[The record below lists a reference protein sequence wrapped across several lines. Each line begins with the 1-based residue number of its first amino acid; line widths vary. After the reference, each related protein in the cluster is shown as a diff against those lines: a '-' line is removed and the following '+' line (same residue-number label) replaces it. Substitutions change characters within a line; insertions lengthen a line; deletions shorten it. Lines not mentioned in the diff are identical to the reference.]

1 MNISEINEKIRSHNP
16 FRANIDRS
24 STIWGTSFPDVP
36 QHNAKVFELVQKG
49 LWILSNPSESRVQTL
64 TILGTVGRGKTQ
76 LFSRIKHRLFD
87 TDQILFSYIDARDLK
102 SDRLLY
108 TWMRQSL
115 INDLSRC
122 RGDSGI
128 SQIEEI
134 SYFLFNTS
142 IPDVFN
148 SPVGLKKRFDQARQ
162 NHQERGK
169 DLVNSLLS
177 KVSGQFPRVDGHIV
191 RALLWSVSKEYGAMA
206 LKWLSGRSLDPD
218 TAMKLGLT
226 TNLPDSEDNYDN
238 LAEIRESE
246 SSDFLRNFIP
256 TIAQY
261 KTLVIGFDELEN
273 ADFIHSAGGLNSK
286 AFTVLGFIKDLFD
299 SFEGISNALNT
310 GIIAIPSMIDST
322 WSDSTQQARGSRGS
336 SQIDRITTLSPE
348 AGKPVFLER
357 LTPDTGVEMIRLWL
371 KERLYEKLGVN
382 PPSTF
387 HPFTEKE
394 IRELAEFKPTPRELL
409 NQCAELFDQKLGS
422 NDEETF
428 KQALTEAQQRKF
440 DSASL
445 NDSDYV
451 GDILRFG
458 FDLLDTLTEPIDT
471 ATANGEQIQQL
482 FIDDVTDEI
491 AIVRPSAKPKGLQP
505 DNYIEFKITG
515 RDASNDFTIAVG
527 VNQTK
532 SYPQIHA
539 ELRRLNAKE
548 RFGFTR
554 SCFVRGAGLPLGGKV
569 TNNLRHQLEAQG
581 GEVVRFTPEDL
592 KPLWCLYQLKQQ
604 EQEGQLG
611 FSENSL
617 ESLIMKFE
625 SKTVCTNP
633 ILLEILSSTPTE
645 PEPVSEEESE
655 DEDDDDEDLFKAFRT
670 GKNGDDDNDTDDE
683 DLFSA
688 FRR

>member
-16 FRANIDRS
+16 FRANVDRT
-24 STIWGTSFPDVP
+24 STIWGVSFPDVP

-49 LWILSNPSESRVQTL
+49 LWIVSNPSESRVQTL
-64 TILGTVGRGKTQ
+64 TILGNVGRGKTQ

-87 TDQILFSYIDARDLK
+87 ENQILFSYIDARNLK

-122 RGDSGI
+122 RGESGI

-134 SYFLFNTS
+134 AHFLFNTS
-142 IPDVFN
+142 IPEVFS
-148 SPVGLKKRFDQARQ
+148 SPAGLKKRFDQARQ

-177 KVSGQFPRVDGHIV
+177 KVSDQFPRVDGHII
-191 RALLWSVSKEYGAMA
+191 RALLWSVSKEYGSMA

-226 TNLPDSEDNYDN
+226 TNLPDSEDNHDN

-273 ADFIHSAGGLNSK
+273 ADFIHSAGGTNTK

-310 GIIAIPSMIDST
+310 DVIAIPTMIDST
-322 WSDSTQQARGSRGS
+322 WSDYAQQARGSGGS
-336 SQIDRITTLSPE
+336 GQIDRITTLSPE
-348 AGKPVFLER
+348 ARTPVFLER
-357 LTPDTGVEMIRLWL
+357 LTPDTGVEMIQLWL

-387 HPFTEKE
+387 HPFTEEE
-394 IRELAEFKPTPRELL
+394 ICELAEFRSTPRELL
-409 NQCAELFDQKLGS
+409 NQCAELFDKKLDS

-428 KQALTEAQQRKF
+428 KQALIETQQRKF
-440 DSASL
+440 DPASL

-458 FDLLDTLTEPIDT
+458 FELLDSLEEPINT
-471 ATANGEQIQQL
+471 TTTTNGEQIQQL
-482 FIDDVTDEI
+482 FIDGVTDEI
-491 AIVRPSAKPKGLQP
+491 AIVKPSAEPKGLQP

-515 RDASNDFTIAVG
+515 RTASQTFSIGVG

-569 TNNLRHQLEAQG
+569 TNALRHQLESQG
-581 GEVVRFTPEDL
+581 GEVVRFTPEDIY
-592 KPLWCLYQLKQQ
+592 PLWCLYQLK
-604 EQEGQLG
+604 EQNLG

-625 SKTVCTNP
+625 SNMVCTNP
-633 ILLEILSSTPTE
+633 VLLEILSSTPTE
-645 PEPVSEEESE
+645 PEPVSEEKS
-655 DEDDDDEDLFKAFRT
+655 EDDDDEDLFKAFRT
-670 GKNGDDDNDTDDE
+670 GENGDDDNDTDDDDE